1 MFGITPP
8 TIDATPIDELA
19 FNVFVTNE
27 ISKEDTAAKLCEQ
40 YSSYKYFNLGMKDIS
55 KIIKDK
61 YSDVFTK
68 GEMRDL
74 LNTIYLR
81 RGY

>member
-8 TIDATPIDELA
+8 IIDATPIDELA

-27 ISKEDTAAKLCEQ
+27 ISKEETAAKLCEQ
-40 YSSYKYFNLGMKDIS
+40 YSSYKYFNLDMKDIS
-55 KIIKDK
+55 KMVKEK
-61 YSDVFTK
+61 YSDMFTE
-68 GEMRDL
+68 GEMKNL

>member
-8 TIDATPIDELA
+8 NIDATPIDALA

-27 ISKEDTAAKLCEQ
+27 ISKEETAAEVCEQ

-55 KIIKDK
+55 KIVRDK
-61 YSDVFTK
+61 YGDMFTE
-68 GEMRDL
+68 GEIRDL